1 MISLRL
7 CEFSVYLSFCRL
19 FCSIRGTLSSF
30 FSVSLNLGIVIG
42 YVLAS
47 WMDYFQVPYVIIAIT
62 VGYVLLF
69 VWLPESPDYLAHL
82 ARKPERARAAYEFY
96 GNNRVRAG
104 GNEEV
109 TVEKGSNGSA
119 IDGEVVEEQRAKIT
133 LADFKDVAVQRGIAI
148 SFSLIILA
156 DTCGIF
162 AIENFMTEL
171 FHWAKIEL
179 DVYVA
184 TIVVG
189 VIQVVGAVIATI
201 FVDRFGRRFL
211 LISSCLG
218 TAVCFYALGF
228 YFLVLPKPEY
238 QSLVDQLQWLPVVS
252 IGAAVLIASIGIATL
267 PFYLISELTPVKLR
281 GVITSVSLALS
292 WIFAFLIV
300 QYYHALVEGL
310 GTAGTFW
317 FFATSCVLELLV
329 VYFFLPETKNLSFD
343 EIQEKLRLSLFVAP
357 RNV

>member
-1 MISLRL
+1 M
-7 CEFSVYLSFCRL
+7 
-19 FCSIRGTLSSF
+19 
-30 FSVSLNLGIVIG
+30 SLNLGIVIG

-82 ARKPERARAAYEFY
+82 ARKPERAQAAYAFY
-96 GNNRVRAG
+96 GNNRVG
-104 GNEEV
+104 PGNEES
-109 TVEKGSNGSA
+109 TMEKV
-119 IDGEVVEEQRAKIT
+119 DGMEEKPAKIS
-133 LADFKDVAVQRGIAI
+133 LNDFKDKAVQRGIAI

-171 FHWAKIEL
+171 FHWAKIEM

-184 TIVVG
+184 TIAVG
-189 VIQVVGAVIATI
+189 VIQVIGAVIATI

-211 LISSCLG
+211 LITSCLG
-218 TAVCFYALGF
+218 TAFCFYALGF
-228 YFLVLPKPEY
+228 YFFVLPKPEY
-238 QSLVDQLQWLPVVS
+238 QYLVDQLQWLPVVS
-252 IGAAVLIASIGIATL
+252 IGVAVLIASIGIATL

-281 GVITSVSLALS
+281 GVITSVSLSLS

-300 QYYHALVEGL
+300 QYYHAFVECL
-310 GTAGTFW
+310 ETAGTFW
-317 FFATSCVLELLV
+317 LFATSCIVELLV

-343 EIQEKLRLSLFVAP
+343 QIQEKLRLSLIVAP
-357 RNV
+357 RNI